1 MRTVPKME
9 NLESSEEPDMEH
21 ILGSAVSLL
30 KGTATLVITM
40 LHMKNLN

>member
-21 ILGSAVSLL
+21 ILGSAVSL